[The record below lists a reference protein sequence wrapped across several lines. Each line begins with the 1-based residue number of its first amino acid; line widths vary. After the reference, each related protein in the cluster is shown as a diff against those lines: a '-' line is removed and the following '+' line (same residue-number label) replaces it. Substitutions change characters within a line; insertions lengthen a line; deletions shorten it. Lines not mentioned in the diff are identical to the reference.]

1 MRALRPTGRTIYFFG
16 ALGGLL
22 FGYDT
27 GVISGALLFIPN
39 AFKLTPFVKGAVV
52 AGLLL
57 GAMIGAALAGRLAD
71 RIGRRRLIIIAAV
84 VFTGGSLLAA
94 FSPTVTVLIAA
105 RFIIGLAVGSAALVV
120 PLYLAEIAPTEVRGR
135 IASLNQLMIVLGIL
149 AAFIVNAILAS
160 SQDWRLMLG
169 LAAVPSVVLLVGMLL
184 MPETPRYLVHAGE
197 EDTARGVLEDLPGD
211 ERPADQ
217 IEEIR
222 EVEEHEENGAG
233 LAGLLRAKW
242 VRPAL
247 VVSIG
252 LAVFQQLVGI
262 NTIIYYAPT
271 TLTNVGF
278 GKTSAI
284 YANLII
290 GVINVGMTVF
300 AIRMIDRWGRKPL
313 LLAGV
318 AGMVASLLVLGISL
332 SVLPTP
338 HHPGDPAAIITLVCL
353 ATFIASFAA
362 TWGPVVWVMLPEVLP
377 LSVRGTAM
385 GVAVFGNWAANF
397 LVSQRP
403 TSLSR
408 RHSLRWSQAWA
419 RGRCSSATRRWGSS
433 RACSSRSS
441 WPRPRVAASRRS
453 KRTFGARRADA
464 TASAPR
470 RDVWPPRGTAPHS
483 AWGEAR

>member
-1 MRALRPTGRTIYFFG
+1 MQALRPTGRTIYFFG

-39 AFKLTPFVKGAVV
+39 NFNLTPFVKGAVV

-57 GAMIGAALAGRLAD
+57 GAMIGAGFAGRMSD

-84 VFTGGSLLAA
+84 VFTGGALLAA
-94 FSPTVTVLIAA
+94 FAPTVAVLIAA

-120 PLYLAEIAPTEVRGR
+120 PLYLAEIAPTQIRGT
-135 IASLNQLMIVLGIL
+135 IASLNQLMIVCGIL

-160 SQDWRLMLG
+160 SQNWRLMLG
-169 LAAVPSVVLLVGMLL
+169 LAAVPSVVLLVGMLF

-197 EDTARGVLEDLPGD
+197 EDTAHDVLEDLPGD
-211 ERPADQ
+211 EPPSER

-222 EVEEHEENGAG
+222 EVEGHEESGGG
-233 LAGLLRAKW
+233 LSGLIKARW

-247 VVSIG
+247 LVAVG
-252 LAVFQQLVGI
+252 LAVFQQFVGI
-262 NTIIYYAPT
+262 NTVIYYAPT

-278 GKTSAI
+278 AKTSAI

-290 GVINVGMTVF
+290 GVINVGMTII
-300 AIRMIDRWGRKPL
+300 AIRLIDRWGRKPL
-313 LLAGV
+313 LYAGI
-318 AGMVASLLVLGISL
+318 AGMVTSLLVLGVSL
-332 SVLPTP
+332 SALPTP

-385 GVAVFGNWAANF
+385 GVAVFGNWGANF
-397 LVSQRP
+397 LVSQTFPPLVSGLGPGPVFLGYAGLGILAGVFVKVFVTETKGR
-403 TSLSR
+403 SLEEIEADLQRTAGR
-408 RHSLRWSQAWA
+408 RRQAQRQRTAVSQ
-419 RGRCSSATRRWGSS
+419 
-433 RACSSRSS
+433 
-441 WPRPRVAASRRS
+441 
-453 KRTFGARRADA
+453 
-464 TASAPR
+464 
-470 RDVWPPRGTAPHS
+470 
-483 AWGEAR
+483 

>member
-1 MRALRPTGRTIYFFG
+1 MIYFFG
-16 ALGGLL
+16 ALGGVL

-39 AFKLTPFVKGAVV
+39 DFKLTPFLQGAIV

-57 GAMIGAALAGRLAD
+57 GAMIGAAFAGRLSD
-71 RIGRRRLIIIAAV
+71 RLGRRRLIIIAAV
-84 VFTGGSLLAA
+84 VFTGGALLAA
-94 FSPTVTVLIAA
+94 FAPTVWVLIAA
-105 RFIIGLAVGSAALVV
+105 RVIIGLAVGSAALVV
-120 PLYLAEIAPTEVRGR
+120 PLYLSEIAPTEVRGA
-135 IASLNQLMIVLGIL
+135 ITSLNQMMIVCGIL

-160 SQDWRLMLG
+160 SGDWRLMLG
-169 LAAVPSVVLLVGMLL
+169 LAAVPSIVLLVGMLF

-197 EDTARGVLEDLPGD
+197 EKTAHKVLEELPGD
-211 ERPADQ
+211 ERPEDR

-222 EVEEHEENGAG
+222 EVDSEEEGEIG
-233 LAGLLRAKW
+233 LAALWQAKW

-247 VVSIG
+247 LVATG

-278 GKTSAI
+278 AKTSAI

-290 GVINVGMTVF
+290 GVINVGMTVI
-300 AIRMIDRWGRKPL
+300 AIKIIDRVGRKPML
-313 LLAGV
+313 FAGV

-332 SVLPTP
+332 SALPSP

-353 ATFIASFAA
+353 ATFIAAFAA
-362 TWGPVVWVMLPEVLP
+362 TWGPVVWVMIPEVLP

-397 LVSQRP
+397 AVSQTFPPLLKALGPGTVFLGYAALGIVAGFFVKAFVTETKGR
-403 TSLSR
+403 SLEEIEGD
-408 RHSLRWSQAWA
+408 LQ
-419 RGRCSSATRRWGSS
+419 RGDG
-433 RACSSRSS
+433 
-441 WPRPRVAASRRS
+441 RRS
-453 KRTFGARRADA
+453 RH
-464 TASAPR
+464 
-470 RDVWPPRGTAPHS
+470 RGSTPTRPAVS
-483 AWGEAR
+483 R